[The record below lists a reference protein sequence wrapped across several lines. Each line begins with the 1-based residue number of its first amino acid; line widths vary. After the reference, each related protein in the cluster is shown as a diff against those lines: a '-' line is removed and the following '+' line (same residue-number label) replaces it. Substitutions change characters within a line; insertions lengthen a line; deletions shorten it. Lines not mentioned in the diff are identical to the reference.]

1 MIEQASPAVKKNKNR
16 WWLPI
21 LILGAAGAVAA
32 ALVATKPKPKPVSV
46 TERAWRVSTVA
57 VQRSA
62 HQPSITLY
70 GRVESLWSSQLTAG
84 VTADVVEVAVIEGD
98 QVEANSLLVRLDD
111 RDAQLQ
117 LAQREAELKQAEAQ
131 IAAEIRRH
139 AANVESLPRERQLL
153 ALTRSEVNRLRDL
166 VAKQVGAQSQ
176 LDEARQAAER
186 QAIAVAA
193 REQAVDEHEAR
204 LAEVEAAR
212 ARVEALRDQALL
224 ELERCIVLA
233 PFNGRIAQVL
243 ISPGTRV
250 RTGDALIDMYDTD
263 ALMFR
268 AQIPSRHLPAVRAA
282 ITAERVPRV
291 SGEIDGVPV
300 EARLR
305 SLAGEAAS
313 GTGGV
318 DGLFQVVV
326 GQESISQGRFV
337 RLTLLLPE
345 ESDLIALPHE
355 AIYGTDRI
363 YTVDEQSRMRSIQVE
378 RVGELRKAN
387 GKTQVL
393 IRATSL
399 ADDTPVIATQLPN
412 ALDGLLVSVAEAVP
426 GE

>member
-1 MIEQASPAVKKNKNR
+1 MIEQASPVVTKNKNR

-57 VQRSA
+57 VQRAA

-98 QVEANSLLVRLDD
+98 QVEANGLLVRLDD

-282 ITAERVPRV
+282 IAVERVPRV

-345 ESDLIALPHE
+345 EGDLIALPHE

-363 YTVDEQSRMRSIQVE
+363 YTVDEQNRMRSIQVE

-387 GKTQVL
+387 GETQVL
-393 IRATSL
+393 IRAASL
-399 ADDTPVIATQLPN
+399 VDGKPVIATQLPN
-412 ALDGLLVSVAEAVP
+412 ALDGLLVSVAGAVS

>member
-1 MIEQASPAVKKNKNR
+1 MIEQASPALTKNKNR

-21 LILGAAGAVAA
+21 LILSAAGAVAA
-32 ALVATKPKPKPVSV
+32 TLVATKPKPKPVSV

-57 VQRSA
+57 VQRAA

-98 QVEANSLLVRLDD
+98 QVEAKSLLVRLDD

-117 LAQREAELKQAEAQ
+117 LAQREAELNQAEAQ

-250 RTGDALIDMYDTD
+250 RTGDALVDIYDTD

-282 ITAERVPRV
+282 IAAERVPRV

-300 EARLR
+300 EAGLR

-355 AIYGTDRI
+355 AIYGTDRV
-363 YTVDEQSRMRSIQVE
+363 YTVDEQNRMRSIQVE
-378 RVGELRKAN
+378 RIGELRKAN

-393 IRATSL
+393 IRAASL
-399 ADDTPVIATQLPN
+399 VDGTPVIATQLPN

>member
-1 MIEQASPAVKKNKNR
+1 MAEQTHPAAEKAKKR

-21 LILGAAGAVAA
+21 LILGTAGAVAA
-32 ALVATKPKPKPVSV
+32 ALIMTKPKPRPVSV

-57 VQRSA
+57 VGRAA
-62 HQPSITLY
+62 HRPSVTLY

-98 QVEANSLLVRLDD
+98 QVETSTLLVRLDD

-139 AANVESLPRERQLL
+139 AANEAALPRERQLL
-153 ALTRSEVNRLRDL
+153 ALTRSEVSRLQDL
-166 VAKQVGAQSQ
+166 VERQVGAQSQ
-176 LDEARQAAER
+176 LDTARQAAER
-186 QAIAVAA
+186 QAIAVTV
-193 REQAVDEHEAR
+193 REQAVDEHDAR
-204 LAEVEAAR
+204 LAEVKAAR
-212 ARVEALRDQALL
+212 ARAEALRDQALL
-224 ELERCIVLA
+224 ELERCVVLA

-243 ISPGTRV
+243 VSPGKRV
-250 RTGDALIDMYDTD
+250 RTGDPLVDIYDTD

-282 ITAERVPRV
+282 VDVGQVPEV
-291 SGEIDGVPV
+291 GGEIDGVAV

-318 DGLFQVVV
+318 DGLFQVVT

-337 RLTLLLPE
+337 RLTLSLPE
-345 ESDLIALPHE
+345 DDNLIALPHE

-363 YTVDEQSRMRSIQVE
+363 YTVDDQSRMRSIRIE
-378 RVGELRKAN
+378 RVGELREAE
-387 GKTQVL
+387 GKTRVL
-393 IRATSL
+393 IRADAV
-399 ADDTPVIATQLPN
+399 ADGTRVISTQLPN
-412 ALDGLLVSVAEAVP
+412 ALDGLLVSVADDISRE
-426 GE
+426 